1 MHILWGMESTSRSQA
16 ASPSPSLRPPAPT
29 ARPGV
34 SPSSPGS
41 SRPLAPASPGRA
53 EHWSPRLWAILIVLC
68 GALFLDALD
77 VSMVGVALP
86 AIRGDLGLSTSSL
99 QWVISGYV
107 LGYGGLLLLGGR
119 AADLLGRR
127 RVFLA
132 ALALFA
138 VASLFGGLVSSVGLL
153 IAARFIK
160 GIAAAFTAPAGLSL
174 LTTTFHEGPM
184 RTRAISVYS
193 AFGASGFSLGLVLS
207 GLLTEV
213 SWRLT
218 LLVPAP
224 VALITLIAAIRVIPR
239 APASREPRGS
249 RRFDLPGAATVTGA
263 MLLLVYTVVSAQQVG
278 WGSVRTVGSFAAV
291 AVLLGAFVVIERR
304 SIDPLVP
311 LGIFRSG
318 PLTRANIG
326 AMTLFGSYVSFQFL
340 VTQYLQTL
348 ASWSAIATALAF
360 LPAGVMVAVLS
371 TRMSAIIGRFGTAR
385 VSVVAFASLVAGY
398 AVFLRVGV
406 QPDYP
411 SVILPA
417 VILIGVAFGLGFSAL
432 SLAATNG
439 VADAEQGLAASLFQT
454 SFQVGGA
461 IVLAVVTAVVD
472 AGGASRITSAQATL
486 GAYRPALAVITV
498 VSALGAVAAITGL
511 RSGARL
517 PGRPPCPPQRLPRP
531 LTAPR
536 WWAPPRPR
544 PRWRPSRTGPGSRT
558 SSPAWP
564 VRWKRTAPPRC
575 ACDPSPVSRCAAPPI
590 RAGRPGALCGEPS
603 AVHQAWS
610 TARPLSGTSGTSPPS
625 RSHPL
630 NPSLQDPTHR
640 PALSIQC

>member
-1 MHILWGMESTSRSQA
+1 VQ
-16 ASPSPSLRPPAPT
+16 
-29 ARPGV
+29 
-34 SPSSPGS
+34 
-41 SRPLAPASPGRA
+41 
-53 EHWSPRLWAILIVLC
+53 WSPRLWAILIVLC

-86 AIRGDLGLSTSSL
+86 SIRTALDLSTSSL
-99 QWVISGYV
+99 QWVVSGYV

-138 VASLFGGLVSSVGLL
+138 VASLFGGLVSSPGLL
-153 IAARFIK
+153 IGARFIK

-184 RTRAISVYS
+184 RNRAIAVYS

-224 VALITLIAAIRVIPR
+224 VALLTLIAAIRVIPR
-239 APASREPRGS
+239 APRSREPRGS
-249 RRFDLPGAATVTGA
+249 RRFDIPGAVTVTGA
-263 MLLLVYTVVSAQQVG
+263 MLLLVYTVVSAQQAG
-278 WGSVRTVGSFAAV
+278 WGSARTVGSFAVV
-291 AVLLGAFVVIERR
+291 AILLGAFVAIERR
-304 SIDPLVP
+304 SVDPLVP
-311 LGIFRSG
+311 LGIFRAG
-318 PLTRANIG
+318 PLTRANIC

-340 VTQYLQTL
+340 VTQYLQST
-348 ASWSAIATALAF
+348 ARWSAIATALAF
-360 LPAGVMVAVLS
+360 LPAGVVVAVLS

-385 VSVVAFASLVAGY
+385 VAVVAFASLVAGY

-411 SVILPA
+411 AVILPA
-417 VILIGVAFGLGFSAL
+417 VALIGVAFGLGFSAL

-461 IVLAVVTAVVD
+461 IVLAAVTAVVE
-472 AGGASRITSAQATL
+472 AGGASRITSAQATV
-486 GAYRPALAVITV
+486 GAYRPALAVITL
-498 VSALGAVAAITGL
+498 VSVIGAVAALTGL
-511 RSGARL
+511 RSARPVARPVPIPVPARVRL
-517 PGRPPCPPQRLPRP
+517 PAAGPAPAGAAD
-531 LTAPR
+531 TALDSE
-536 WWAPPRPR
+536 ADLI
-544 PRWRPSRTGPGSRT
+544 TG
-558 SSPAWP
+558 
-564 VRWKRTAPPRC
+564 
-575 ACDPSPVSRCAAPPI
+575 
-590 RAGRPGALCGEPS
+590 
-603 AVHQAWS
+603 
-610 TARPLSGTSGTSPPS
+610 TAREVEEDCATPLC
-625 RSHPL
+625 L
-630 NPSLQDPTHR
+630 
-640 PALSIQC
+640 